1 MIADT
6 RPVRPGEELPV
17 DRLAAWLGVPAVT
30 VEQFPGGHSNLTYLV
45 KAGERE
51 WVLRRPPFGSKVK
64 TAHDMGRE
72 HRILSAL
79 HPAGVAVPRPLA
91 SCDDESVIGARFY
104 LMERLSGVILRR
116 EPRPGLDL
124 EPPLAERLSRAF
136 VDLLVTLHEID
147 WRAVGLGE
155 LGKPEGYVERQ
166 VAGWTK
172 RWQDA
177 RTDPIPE
184 MEAVATWL
192 AGHLP
197 PSPPAAI
204 VHNDFKFDN
213 LVLDA
218 RDPARIVGIL
228 DWEMATIG
236 DPLMDLG
243 TALCY
248 WIEAGDPEELRRY
261 AFGPTA
267 RPGFWTRRQI
277 ADHYAARRGLDLGH
291 LAFYYTFG
299 LFKTAVV
306 GQQIYF
312 RWKQGLTRDPRFEA
326 MLEAAR
332 TLARQAERA
341 RGGVL

>member
-1 MIADT
+1 VNADT
-6 RPVRPGEELPV
+6 RPVRKGEELPA
-17 DRLAAWLGVPAVT
+17 DRLAAWLEVPAVT
-30 VEQFPGGHSNLTYLV
+30 IEQFPGGHSNLTYLI

-51 WVLRRPPFGSKVK
+51 WVLRRPPVGSKVK

-79 HPAGVAVPRPLA
+79 HPARVAVPRPIA
-91 SCDDESVIGARFY
+91 FCDDEAVIGARFY
-104 LMERLSGVILRR
+104 LMERLSGIILRR
-116 EPRPGLDL
+116 EPQAGFVLD
-124 EPPLAERLSRAF
+124 PPLAERLSGAF
-136 VDLLVTLHEID
+136 VDLLVSLHDID

-155 LGKPEGYVERQ
+155 LGRPEGYVERQ
-166 VAGWTK
+166 VGGWTK

-177 RTDPIPE
+177 RTDAIPE
-184 MEAVATWL
+184 MEAVSAWL
-192 AGHLP
+192 AASLP
-197 PSPPAAI
+197 PSPPAVI

-218 RDPARIVGIL
+218 ADPARIIGIL

-248 WIEAGDPEELRRY
+248 WIEAGDPAELQRY
-261 AFGPTA
+261 AFGPTT
-267 RPGFWTRRQI
+267 RPGFWTRRQL
-277 ADHYAARRGLDLGH
+277 ADAYASRRGLDLTH

-306 GQQIYF
+306 AQQIF
-312 RWKQGLTRDPRFEA
+312 VRWKQGLTRDPRFEA

-341 RGGVL
+341 RGGVI